1 VNSLY
6 QWVVVG
12 VMILM
17 SLSGCEFY
25 QHKPIDLSN
34 MNLTTEID
42 FDRIPDNF
50 EGIVIR
56 KARHLDGSEIAM
68 PMQLEAVIQ
77 IFTPASQQYQIWIN
91 HERRLIFHVKNL
103 QTNQIQQSS
112 VVDGGWNVARK
123 GISVQMHQPPSL
135 SEEEFNLLTPANQIV
150 REHLY
155 VDLNDQL
162 PELYNSPATLEV
174 YATYSGSDFVS
185 NTIRLE
191 LRAE

>member
-1 VNSLY
+1 
-6 QWVVVG
+6 
-12 VMILM
+12 
-17 SLSGCEFY
+17 
-25 QHKPIDLSN
+25 
-34 MNLTTEID
+34 MNPVSEID
-42 FDRIPDNF
+42 FDKIPENF

-56 KARHLDGSEIAM
+56 KARHLDGSEIAG

-103 QTNQIQQSS
+103 QTNQIQQSI
-112 VVDGGWNVARK
+112 VVDGGWNLVRE
-123 GISVQMHQPPSL
+123 GISVHMDQPPSL

-150 REHLY
+150 RKHLY

-162 PELYNSPATLEV
+162 PELYSAPSTLEV
-174 YATYSGSDFVS
+174 YATYSGSNFVS

-191 LRAE
+191 LRAPTQSE